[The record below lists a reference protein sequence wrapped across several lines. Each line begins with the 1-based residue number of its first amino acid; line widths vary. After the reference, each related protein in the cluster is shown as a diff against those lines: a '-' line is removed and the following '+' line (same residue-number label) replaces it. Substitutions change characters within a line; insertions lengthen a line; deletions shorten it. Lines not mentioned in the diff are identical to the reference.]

1 MVQDPDVEM
10 MCLLFTSHETVNT
23 GCMAH
28 CKFAFLGDIVDCAR
42 IMGVIAGVPFFLEGR
57 VRIWSR
63 EH

>member
-1 MVQDPDVEM
+1 MVQDSDVEM

-42 IMGVIAGVPFFLEGR
+42 IMGVIAGVPFF
-57 VRIWSR
+57 
-63 EH
+63 